1 MKRFLNKKVAAVGL
15 AAGIILGSAGA
26 AFAYFSGNGSGPG
39 SASTGSITGTDL
51 TISQTNT
58 LSGLLPGGPA
68 GTLDLTIKNTGS
80 GSEEVG
86 TVTGTVTA
94 VTPGTL
100 VGPEACST
108 TFYTVAPVAV
118 NTDLAAGATKS
129 VTTTISMSD
138 DGNNQDNC
146 QAANSGGAVTISY
159 AS

>member
-1 MKRFLNKKVAAVGL
+1 MKRFMNKKVAAVGL

-26 AFAYFSGNGSGPG
+26 AFAYFSGSGSGSG
-39 SASTGSITGTDL
+39 SASTGSVAGTDL

-58 LSGLLPGGPA
+58 PSGLLPGGPA
-68 GTLDLTIKNTGS
+68 GTLDLTIKNTVS

-86 TVTGTVTA
+86 RVTGVVTA
-94 VTPGTL
+94 VTSRSLLSEP
-100 VGPEACST
+100 CST
-108 TFYTVAPVAV
+108 GFYTVAPVAV
-118 NTDLAAGATKS
+118 NTDLAAGASKS

>member
-26 AFAYFSGNGSGPG
+26 AFAYFSGSGSGNG
-39 SASTGSITGTDL
+39 SASTGSVTGTDL

-58 LSGLLPGGPA
+58 VPGLLPGGPA
-68 GTLDLTIKNTGS
+68 GTIDLTIKNTGS

-94 VTPGTL
+94 VTTGSL
-100 VGPEACST
+100 SSEACST
-108 TFYTVAPVAV
+108 DFYTVASAPVNV
-118 NTDLAAGATKS
+118 DLAAGASTS
-129 VTTTISMSD
+129 VSTTVSMAD
-138 DGNNQDNC
+138 DGNNQNNC
-146 QAANSGGAVTISY
+146 QGPAGGGLTIHY

>member
-39 SASTGSITGTDL
+39 SAATGSITGTDL
-51 TISQTNT
+51 AISQTNT
-58 LSGLLPGGPA
+58 LTGLLPGGPT
-68 GTLDLTIKNTGS
+68 GTLDLTIKNNGS

-94 VTPGTL
+94 VTNGSLSSEP
-100 VGPEACST
+100 CST
-108 TFYTVAPVAV
+108 SFYTVAPVAV
-118 NTDLAAGATKS
+118 NVDLAAGASKNVSTS
-129 VTTTISMSD
+129 VTMAD

-146 QAANSGGAVTISY
+146 QAANGGGALTISY

>member
-39 SASTGSITGTDL
+39 SAATGSITGTDL
-51 TISQTNT
+51 AISQTNT
-58 LSGLLPGGPA
+58 LTGLLPGGPT
-68 GTLDLTIKNTGS
+68 GTLDLTIKNNGS

-86 TVTGTVTA
+86 TVTGTVTT
-94 VTPGTL
+94 VSNGTL

-108 TFYTVAPVAV
+108 SFYTVAPVAV
-118 NTDLAAGATKS
+118 NVDLAAGASKN
-129 VTTTISMSD
+129 VTTTVSMAD
-138 DGNNQDNC
+138 DNNNQDNC
-146 QAANSGGAVTISY
+146 QAANGGGALTISY